1 MLVMILERVPSGLR
15 GELTLW
21 LIEPHTGTFVGHVSA
36 LVREKLWWK
45 CVRSQEAGG
54 VIQIWSTN
62 TEQRFAMRKAG
73 DTDRR
78 IVDFDG
84 IQLIRIPHPQ
94 KAAVGEIDS
103 ADVAEA
109 EENAISADK
118 PRRQRRNGNLR
129 ITLPP
134 NVDRRET

>member
-1 MLVMILERVPSGLR
+1 MLVMILERVPPGLR
-15 GELTLW
+15 GELTRW

-36 LVREKLWWK
+36 LVRDKLWWK
-45 CVRSQEAGG
+45 CVQSQEAGG

-84 IQLIRIPHPQ
+84 IQLIRIPHAT
-94 KAAVGEIDS
+94 KAS
-103 ADVAEA
+103 AAKATDPV
-109 EENAISADK
+109 K
-118 PRRQRRNGNLR
+118 PARAGRKNGNLR
-129 ITLPP
+129 IVMPP
-134 NVDRRET
+134 DKPADDA